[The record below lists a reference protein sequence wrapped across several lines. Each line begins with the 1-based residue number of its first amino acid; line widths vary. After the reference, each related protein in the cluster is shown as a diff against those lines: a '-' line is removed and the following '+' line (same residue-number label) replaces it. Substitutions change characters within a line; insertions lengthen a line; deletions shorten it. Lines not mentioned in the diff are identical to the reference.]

1 MNSADWQL
9 IANHFEPFQ
18 EFCMAF
24 RYLFPITVFML
35 GAPLAYADGASFNCA
50 NARSKDEIAICK
62 DPVLPDIDY
71 LIGKAFDGFKPEF
84 RSKRD
89 VARAFLADRSICG
102 SDAACIAAVQARTIE
117 TYGGAAPWINLFA
130 EALMGRKAASYAGSQ
145 LSNDELERP
154 GQCAKTKITK
164 LTTRFGEPVDDSNA
178 DAGTAIEFENGSHQV
193 SYGRDGLLGIKPG
206 QLAVVCMMSR
216 LHDCPE
222 GDDRGTLL
230 LTFDLE
236 TGTQWVLADSQ
247 HMCGG
252 A

>member
-1 MNSADWQL
+1 MSYTTA
-9 IANHFEPFQ
+9 IKI
-18 EFCMAF
+18 AF
-24 RYLFPITVFML
+24 RLLFLLMALVL
-35 GAPLAYADGASFNCA
+35 NAPLAHAEGASFNCA
-50 NARSKDEIAICK
+50 NAQSKDEIAICNN
-62 DPVLPDIDY
+62 PVLSEIDY
-71 LIGKAFDGFKPEF
+71 LIGKAFDNFKPEF
-84 RSKRD
+84 GSKRD

-102 SDAACIAAVQARTIE
+102 SDAACIAAVLARTIE
-117 TYGGAAPWINLFA
+117 TYGGGPPWINLFA
-130 EALMGRKAASYAGSQ
+130 ESLMGRKAASYASSR
-145 LSNDELERP
+145 LSNDKLEQP
-154 GQCAKTKITK
+154 GQCVKTKISNV
-164 LTTRFGEPVDDSNA
+164 TTRFGESIDDSNA

-193 SYGRDGLLGIKPG
+193 SYGRDGLYGVKAG

-236 TGTQWVLADSQ
+236 TGTQWALTDTQ